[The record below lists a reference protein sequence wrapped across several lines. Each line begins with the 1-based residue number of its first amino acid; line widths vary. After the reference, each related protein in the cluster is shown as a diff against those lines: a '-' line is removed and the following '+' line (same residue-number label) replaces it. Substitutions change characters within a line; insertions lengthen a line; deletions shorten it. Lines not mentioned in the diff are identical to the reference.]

1 MKREKNKENEQNH
14 KGEKNPLFVNGRVRL
29 SYSTLDDPFLKRM
42 IISGIEYAT
51 GRKRIEKAYTDIRN
65 EIQNPIDVWPA
76 IIDRLGFSMNFD
88 KEKWLSL
95 PKE

>member
-1 MKREKNKENEQNH
+1 MTHFKENGH
-14 KGEKNPLFVNGRVRL
+14 IRR
-29 SYSTLDDPFLKRM
+29 
-42 IISGIEYAT
+42 EYAT

-88 KEKWLSL
+88 KRNGFPYLKRDPLLSSPIIPL
-95 PKE
+95 VLWMD